1 MKGVKKTL
9 KTRFILNSAGL
20 ERKPA
25 AQKWEFMQIFEY
37 PYISFINARTFI

>member
-25 AQKWEFMQIFEY
+25 AHKMGIY
-37 PYISFINARTFI
+37 ANL